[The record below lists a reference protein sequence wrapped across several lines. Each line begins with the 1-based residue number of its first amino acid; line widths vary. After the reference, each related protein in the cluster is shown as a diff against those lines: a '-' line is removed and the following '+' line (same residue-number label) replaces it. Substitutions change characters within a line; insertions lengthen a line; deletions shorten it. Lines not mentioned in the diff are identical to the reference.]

1 MILDHSLDKIMHTSR
16 RSLFHP
22 AAAWLLLV
30 ALFQPVVLLA
40 RTMVEAGPGTAWQY
54 LDAGPAPDAAWTQPG
69 FDASKWKSGKAP
81 LGYGETRLGTVL
93 ESKLVIAWFRHEFDA
108 FELKSGEG
116 LVILL
121 CVDDGAAVYLNGKE
135 LSRTNLP
142 PGPLLA
148 TTTALRTL
156 GDTEEGDYL
165 RIHVPAAALHK
176 GGKNV
181 LAVEVHNVSAKSS
194 DLYFDLALKTV
205 PAATTAEVGAGAG
218 KVVKLFNQQH
228 FLGPDVKVPDGYI
241 DGGRG
246 MKIDSAGDV
255 ASRRE
260 ILAVDREH
268 DTELAADLAFARSA
282 ELRALPELERV
293 QRIAERIDRETTPP
307 GGMRWLEKTT
317 EDLQKEFTG
326 KALLIGDWVDQCHSG
341 VCRHRSLLFKILADE
356 AGLKAALV
364 RGNFIKKQPPGFAH
378 AWNEI
383 VLENGKRLL
392 VDVMHNGGKAVFREL
407 TDPYVSEHY
416 HRVDDTPW
424 YGDKAKP

>member
-1 MILDHSLDKIMHTSR
+1 MKTSR
-16 RSLFHP
+16 RFALLF
-22 AAAWLLLV
+22 V

-40 RTMVEAGPGTAWQY
+40 RTMVEAGPATAWQY
-54 LDAGPAPDAAWTQPG
+54 LDAGPTPDAAWTQLG
-69 FDASKWKSGKAP
+69 FDASQWKSGKAP
-81 LGYGETRLGTVL
+81 LGYGETRLATVL
-93 ESKLVIAWFRHEFDA
+93 DTKPFIAWFRHEFDA
-108 FELKSGEG
+108 SEIKAGEG

-135 LSRTNLP
+135 LNRTNLP
-142 PGPLLA
+142 EGPLTE

-165 RIHVPAAALHK
+165 RIHVPAVALRK
-176 GGKNV
+176 EGKNV
-181 LAVEVHNVSAKSS
+181 LAVEVHNISIRSS

-205 PAATTAEVGAGAG
+205 PAATTAEVTAGAG
-218 KVVKLFNQQH
+218 KVVKLFNQEH
-228 FLGPDVKVPDGYI
+228 FLGPDVIIPDGYI

-246 MKIDSAGDV
+246 MKIDAGGD
-255 ASRRE
+255 ADSRRE

-268 DTELAADLAFARSA
+268 DVELAADLAFARSA
-282 ELRALPELERV
+282 ELRALPELERA

-356 AGLKAALV
+356 AGLKSALV
-364 RGNFIKKQPPGFAH
+364 RGNFLKEKPPGFAH

-407 TDPYVSEHY
+407 TEPYVIEHY
-416 HRVDDTPW
+416 RKVDDTPW
-424 YGDKAKP
+424 YGEKPKS